1 MAVIAKNMKIK
12 SALQMY
18 FLYFKAYLCDYMCM
32 LIAKKIE
39 MQVVILQ
46 KHNAYAYYI

>member
-1 MAVIAKNMKIK
+1 
-12 SALQMY
+12 MY
-18 FLYFKAYLCDYMCM
+18 FLYFKAYLCDYMRM

-46 KHNAYAYYI
+46 KHNAYKDMPTTFKANYFT